1 MSNFRTK
8 LLAGI
13 CLAGLS
19 FSAVAAGTTSIGA
32 VDMQS
37 VFKSSTQIKKINA
50 QLKTKF
56 AARQK
61 VLMKKRSSLQA
72 EQKKLTKN
80 KPIMS
85 TSRYEK
91 AKAKL
96 DKALSAYTQSQVVY
110 QKDVYNAQSAAM
122 NQFTQD
128 MKAVIAKV
136 AKQHHITV
144 VIDSSNAL
152 FVAKGSD
159 LTSDVV
165 KATG

>member
-1 MSNFRTK
+1 MSKFRTK
-8 LLAGI
+8 LLAGV
-13 CLAGLS
+13 CVAGLS
-19 FSAVAAGTTSIGA
+19 FGAVAAGTTSVGA

-37 VFKSSTQIKKINA
+37 VFKSSSQIKKINTL
-50 QLKTKF
+50 LKTKF

-61 VLMKKRSSLQA
+61 ELLNQRSSLQA
-72 EQKKLTKN
+72 KQKKLTKN
-80 KPIMS
+80 KPVMS
-85 TSRYEK
+85 ASRYKK

-122 NQFTQD
+122 SQFTQD

-136 AKQHHITV
+136 AKKHHISV

-152 FVAKGSD
+152 FVAEGSD
-159 LTSDVV
+159 LTSDVI
-165 KATG
+165 KATS